1 MNVSTLPHTDAEEDL
16 VRTYRATIRPLYAC
30 VSRRV
35 GGDRSL
41 AEDVVQETWMR
52 AIAAWPKTGVPDEPL
67 AWLIHVARNVLAS
80 YYRRVRPRSIDPAS
94 VDLEAPAWTPDS
106 PDEAAIVS
114 SGIARLP
121 RRHAEVLEAFYFD
134 GKSVR
139 DLARERSSS
148 ERAIEGR
155 LRRAR
160 AKLKAQI
167 DKLRRPVP
175 IRGRAEHGGS

>member
-1 MNVSTLPHTDAEEDL
+1 MTLTPHPDREEEL

-35 GGDRSL
+35 GADRTL

-52 AIAAWPKTGVPDEPL
+52 ALASWPKTGVPDEPL
-67 AWLIHVARNVLAS
+67 AWLILVARNVLVS
-80 YYRRVRPRSIDPAS
+80 YFRRVRPESIDPAS

-114 SGIARLP
+114 CGIARLS

-139 DLARERSSS
+139 DIATERSAS

-160 AKLKAQI
+160 AKLKTQI
-167 DKLRRPVP
+167 DRLRRPAAVN
-175 IRGRAEHGGS
+175 RSALHGGS